1 MNSDIMYFI
10 FRMRMSLCRRELN
23 IYYDTV
29 RKVIDMYHDAGL
41 ICDKKNTTLLSK
53 IEYEYKSWIEENE
66 RND

>member
-10 FRMRMSLCRRELN
+10 FHMRMSLCRRELN
-23 IYYDTV
+23 IYYDIV
-29 RKVIDMYHDAGL
+29 RKVIDIYHDAGL
-41 ICDKKNTTLLSK
+41 ICDKKTTTLLSK

>member
-29 RKVIDMYHDAGL
+29 RKVIDLYHVAGL
-41 ICDKKNTTLLSK
+41 ICDQKNTTLLSK